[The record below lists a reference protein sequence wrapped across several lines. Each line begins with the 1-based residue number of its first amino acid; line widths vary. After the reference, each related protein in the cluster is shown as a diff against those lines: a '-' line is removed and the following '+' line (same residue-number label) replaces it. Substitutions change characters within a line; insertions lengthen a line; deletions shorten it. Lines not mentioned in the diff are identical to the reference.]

1 MLTTVTNNDMSAI
14 LASGAAFVDLNAV
27 WCGPCRMLGPVVA
40 ELAAEYDG
48 KVDFYSVD
56 VDENPVIAQQF
67 GVSSIPALAILKNGK
82 VAASSVGFKPKD
94 QLKDW
99 IENNIK

>member
-1 MLTTVTNNDMSAI
+1 MLTTVINNDMSAI
-14 LASGAAFVDLNAV
+14 NASAAAFVDLNAV
-27 WCGPCRMLGPVVA
+27 WCGPCRMLGPVVD
-40 ELAAEYDG
+40 ELADEYDG

-67 GVSSIPALAILKNGK
+67 GVSSIPALVILKNGK
-82 VAASSVGFKPKD
+82 PVASSIGFKPKA

-99 IENNIK
+99 IDENI